1 MKEQDLQKAIA
12 LSLIANVGPVL
23 AKQLIRICGGIDAVY
38 TEKKSNLLRIP
49 KINADIAQNI
59 VSKSSF
65 TRAEEEIRFTKE
77 HGIEVYYFQAE
88 QYPSRLKHYKDAP
101 IILYYKG
108 TDIINHKRT
117 MAIVGTRRITPYGQ
131 AICSS
136 FTKELADYNVCVFSG
151 LAYGVDTHAHKSCVA
166 NGIPTIGVLGHG
178 LDKMYPQENLRLAK
192 SMIGNGGILSE
203 FVSKTKPDAMHFPQR
218 NRLVAML
225 SDAVLIV
232 ESGASGGSMITADF
246 AFQYNKDVFAIP
258 GRANDSYSKGCNY
271 LIKTN
276 KAKLAGSAE
285 DIAKNMLWSKEN
297 EGARQTQMAL
307 AFELNKEESD
317 IVNLLKSTKGIGL
330 DSIHYRTSFP
340 LSRLSAM
347 LLNLEFKGI
356 IKTLPGKKYILA

>member
-166 NGIPTIGVLGHG
+166 NGIPTIGV
-178 LDKMYPQENLRLAK
+178 
-192 SMIGNGGILSE
+192 
-203 FVSKTKPDAMHFPQR
+203 
-218 NRLVAML
+218 
-225 SDAVLIV
+225 
-232 ESGASGGSMITADF
+232 
-246 AFQYNKDVFAIP
+246 
-258 GRANDSYSKGCNY
+258 
-271 LIKTN
+271 
-276 KAKLAGSAE
+276 
-285 DIAKNMLWSKEN
+285 
-297 EGARQTQMAL
+297 
-307 AFELNKEESD
+307 
-317 IVNLLKSTKGIGL
+317 
-330 DSIHYRTSFP
+330 
-340 LSRLSAM
+340 
-347 LLNLEFKGI
+347 
-356 IKTLPGKKYILA
+356 